1 MKIIVR
7 IIVVMI
13 VAYFAGAA
21 VAQTSTSPAVAQPTG
36 EVAPTAPITMSKA
49 SAPAATSDAPKLS
62 LMFSPY
68 TYHVEN
74 KPTHRPV
81 FLLGIEREHANAKLN
96 GVVLFRNSFGQPSVY
111 VYPWGGA
118 YKSILGINDVS
129 FKWTGG
135 LIYGYKGEFKD
146 EVANWKGL
154 APVII
159 VGLAYEV
166 KPGWSV
172 QVNSLGKLAAQLQF
186 NMALH

>member
-1 MKIIVR
+1 
-7 IIVVMI
+7 
-13 VAYFAGAA
+13 
-21 VAQTSTSPAVAQPTG
+21 
-36 EVAPTAPITMSKA
+36 
-49 SAPAATSDAPKLS
+49 
-62 LMFSPY
+62 MFSPY